1 MLSGLPFPDWEFRD
15 PLFLFAA
22 LLAPLVYLLAARL
35 PASLTYSS
43 LDLVDSGPRSLRVRL
58 ARLPALLLALAT
70 LLLAVALAG
79 PRSGDE
85 TSKIQREGIAIVMA
99 IDRSGSMDARDF
111 VDDDYSIS
119 RLDALKQ
126 VFREFVAG
134 GEAGA
139 GRPDDLIG
147 IVAFGTYADGIC
159 PLTLDHANL
168 LAILDDLEVARE
180 RSEAAT
186 AIGEGLGLA
195 VERLRQHPAKSRVVI
210 LLSDGVSNAGELDPL
225 QAAELAIEQNI
236 KVYTIGAGTT
246 GFAPMPVYDNT
257 GQVRQLRRAGVEID
271 EKTLQDIAERTGGR
285 YFHARDAASLVDVYR
300 EIDRLERSEI
310 TEIRYLQY
318 REHYPLLLLIALSL
332 IALAMLSSG
341 TWLRR
346 LP

>member
-1 MLSGLPFPDWEFRD
+1 MLNWWQSLGFEFRD
-15 PLFLFAA
+15 PLFLLAG
-22 LLAPLVYLLAARL
+22 LLAPLVYVLAASI
-35 PASLTYSS
+35 PTSVTYSS
-43 LDLVDSGPRSLRVRL
+43 LRLLDAGPRSWRARL
-58 ARLPALLLALAT
+58 ARLPALLLALAA

-111 VDDDYSIS
+111 VDEDYSIS

-126 VFREFVAG
+126 VFREFVSGGDAG
-134 GEAGA
+134 Q

-147 IVAFGTYADGIC
+147 IVAFGTYADGVC

-168 LAILDDLEVARE
+168 LAILDNLQVAQA

-195 VERLRQHPAKSRVVI
+195 VERLRQHPAKSKIII
-210 LLSDGVSNAGELDPL
+210 LLSDGVSNAGELEPL
-225 QAAELAIEQNI
+225 QAAELAVENDI

-257 GQVRQLRRAGVEID
+257 GQVRQLRRAPVEID
-271 EKTLQDIAERTGGR
+271 EKTLQEIAQRTGGR
-285 YFHARDAASLVDVYR
+285 YFHARDAEGLVDVYR

-318 REHYPLLLLIALSL
+318 REHYPLLVLGALLLM
-332 IALAMLSSG
+332 AMATLSSG